1 MEAIVLAG
9 GLGTRL
15 RSVITDVPK
24 PMAPVANRPFLD
36 YILYYL
42 KNQGIN
48 RVVLAV
54 GYKWEVI
61 RDYYKNEGAAFGLEL
76 DYSVETE
83 PLGTGGAIFKAADHI
98 AGDNFFIING
108 DTSFNIS
115 LNRLKTFATKQSAE
129 ITLALKKIQNSNRY
143 GSVEHTADGRIVSF
157 REKNP
162 ESGPSSAEINGGIY
176 FMQKALTKRFS
187 FPEKFSFE
195 TEFLQGNL
203 KNIKAFG
210 KTFNSTFIDIGIP
223 DDYYRAQKLFNN
235 AIK

>member
-42 KNQGIN
+42 KNQGIDK
-48 RVVLAV
+48 VVLAV

-61 RDYYKNEGAAFGLEL
+61 RDYYKDDRASFGLAL

-83 PLGTGGAIFKAADHI
+83 PLGTGGAIFKAAAHI
-98 AGDNFFIING
+98 GGDSFFIING
-108 DTSFNIS
+108 DTSFNVP
-115 LNRLKTFATKQSAE
+115 LARLKAFAVKQSAE
-129 ITLALKKIQNSNRY
+129 IALALKKIQNSNRY
-143 GSVEHTADGRIVSF
+143 GSVEHTGHGRIVSF
-157 REKNP
+157 REKKP
-162 ESGPSSAEINGGIY
+162 DGEPSPAEINGGVY
-176 FMQKALTKRFS
+176 FMKKALTKHFT

-195 TEFLQGNL
+195 TDFLQDNL

-223 DDYYRAQKLFNN
+223 DDYYRAQKLFKNV
-235 AIK
+235 IK